1 MTQAAVISLPAF
13 FDRVACGHNALRVPR
28 TVNGDSFSIL
38 WLKAE
43 CGYSLLGDVDRQTV
57 DSIIRDTGSYS
68 LETPKCYPLNKMPLP
83 EYLDLCYG
91 VAVCRP
97 YAKLATG
104 RCFALNP
111 VAKNESV
118 DTM

>member
-13 FDRVACGHNALRVPR
+13 FDRVVCGHNALRVPR

-57 DSIIRDTGSYS
+57 VSIIRDTGF
-68 LETPKCYPLNKMPLP
+68 LP
-83 EYLDLCYG
+83 IRDPEVLSF
-91 VAVCRP
+91 
-97 YAKLATG
+97 K
-104 RCFALNP
+104 
-111 VAKNESV
+111 
-118 DTM
+118 